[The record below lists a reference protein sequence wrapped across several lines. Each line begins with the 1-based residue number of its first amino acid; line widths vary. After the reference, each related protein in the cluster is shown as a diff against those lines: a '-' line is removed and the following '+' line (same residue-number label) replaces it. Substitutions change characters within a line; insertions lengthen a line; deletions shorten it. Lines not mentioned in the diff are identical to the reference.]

1 MYKLNI
7 YDYVSFHTCTKS
19 NKSNQKK
26 LYFTSNFKKIVSNNA
41 NISEGKAKTNRK
53 QRTKAIRIK

>member
-7 YDYVSFHTCTKS
+7 FDYVSFHTCAKS
-19 NKSNQKK
+19 NQSNQKK
-26 LYFTSNFKKIVSNNA
+26 LYFTSNFKKIAAANA

-53 QRTKAIRIK
+53 NLRKVIRIK

>member
-7 YDYVSFHTCTKS
+7 FDYVSFHTCTKS
-19 NKSNQKK
+19 NQSNKKK
-26 LYFTSNFKKIVSNNA
+26 LYFTSNFKKIASANA

-53 QRTKAIRIK
+53 NWER